1 VETIDVILTQDLN
14 PIYYASKEYFTKMI
28 HLKKPTQDVL
38 IQFIK
43 FTYYNDQSSLEKV
56 ISKINKYQS
65 LLNNIQPRKWKIT
78 PIIVITIGAKASIHI
93 SSIKILHIDV
103 IAIQH
108 AMSILLH
115 KRRLENNQPL
125 PNTKATHKYKEG
137 KKTITHQKW
146 AVMKTTV

>member
-93 SSIKILHIDV
+93 SSIKILHDILK
-103 IAIQH
+103 IQILAI
-108 AMSILLH
+108 
-115 KRRLENNQPL
+115 K
-125 PNTKATHKYKEG
+125 
-137 KKTITHQKW
+137 
-146 AVMKTTV
+146 